1 MNATGLTSETVILV
15 IRFALVAVLYLFLWQ
30 VIAVIWRDLRR
41 PTLSAADAPH
51 PMGRL
56 VVVSGGATSYRS
68 GHAFPILGTAT
79 IGRGPDNAVVLGD
92 GFVSTN
98 HAVIAFRDGA
108 WWLRDLEARN
118 GTWVNAE
125 KVDGETRIQPGDILT
140 IGQVKLKLAND

>member
-1 MNATGLTSETVILV
+1 MNGAALTTETVILLL
-15 IRFALVAVLYLFLWQ
+15 RFAVVAVLYLFLWQ
-30 VIAVIWRDLRR
+30 VVAVIWRDLRR
-41 PTLSAADAPH
+41 STASEADVAH

-56 VVVSGGATSYRS
+56 VVVSGGATSYRP

-79 IGRGPDNAVVLGD
+79 IGRGAGNAVILGD

-108 WWLRDLEARN
+108 WWVTDLDARN

-125 KVDGETRIQPGDILT
+125 KVEGETRIQPGDILT
-140 IGQVKLKLAND
+140 IGQVKLKLAR